1 MCYRACGVALV
12 DFAILLWVL
21 LPDLILCVISAVIAK
36 HKERRPIIWFIITF
50 FTGPIGLLIIA
61 LKKHGTSGYV
71 PEKELKDR
79 WECNKCGAVNYS
91 EVCAKCGF
99 VKSSDK
105 KEIWICPKCG
115 ENNKSS
121 SKYCLGC
128 GELKK

>member
-1 MCYRACGVALV
+1 
-12 DFAILLWVL
+12 
-21 LPDLILCVISAVIAK
+21 
-36 HKERRPIIWFIITF
+36 
-50 FTGPIGLLIIA
+50 
-61 LKKHGTSGYV
+61 